1 MCVTVTGHAD
11 AIAATAAAAAPA
23 TPPLPVL
30 PPPRRDRPPGRRRPC
45 LLQFNLRALVKT
57 VLVEDQNASAVFLL
71 YLHAVFSATFEKL
84 GMPVLSGDTRTTCG
98 TGHHS

>member
-45 LLQFNLRALVKT
+45 LLQFNLPAKT
-57 VLVEDQNASAVFLL
+57 VLVEDQNASAAFLL

-84 GMPVLSGDTRTTCG
+84 GMPVLSGDTCTTCG
-98 TGHHS
+98 TARRS